1 MKLSANRRKES
12 LTMRFKR
19 ISVLLIFVLC
29 LLLSLPVLAHA
40 ADSEIVILYT
50 NDVHA
55 YMGNH
60 VGEGK
65 EDALTYSKIA
75 TLKEREDAILVDA
88 GDHIQ
93 GTAYGGMD
101 KGQTIVRL
109 MNQVGYD
116 LATLGNHE
124 FDYGMDGRINVTD
137 HWAEYPY
144 LSCNFYH
151 ETDGIPGDLV
161 LDAYR
166 IVEKNGKKIAFV
178 GITTPETLTAT
189 TPAYFQNES
198 GQYIYG
204 IAGGEDGSALYAAVQ
219 SAVDAAAAE
228 GADYIIALGH
238 LGVDR
243 SASPWT
249 SREVIANTSGL
260 DAFIDGHSHTTIPS
274 ETVFAKDGAP
284 VILTQTGSY
293 LQTLGKLT
301 IGKDGTLTSA
311 LFTQEALASV
321 SPDPEV
327 KMTEDHWISEIEGQL
342 GKVIGNASVIFDN
355 FDENGSRLV
364 RKQSTNTGDFAA
376 DALYHLFSEMDMD
389 VDVAVM
395 NGGGIRNTALTGQL
409 TYLSCKQIHT
419 FGNVACLLTVSG
431 QQLLDALEWCVR
443 ELTPDGSV
451 EDGSFLHIAGAKYT
465 VDLTIP
471 STVQEDE
478 KGVWTGPPTGA
489 YRVKNVVIYDKDS
502 GEYLPLNPKG
512 SYNLA
517 GYNYTLRDLGGGF
530 AMLQDAVNVL
540 DYVAED
546 YMVLANYIQ
555 SFPTDE
561 TTGLPTISADS
572 GYDDIRGSGRITIL
586 TEQQP
591 EAAITTYVVKP
602 GDSLWRIAKTFY
614 GAGSK
619 WNILY
624 QENSEQIADP
634 SVIRIGQTLVIPAA

>member
-1 MKLSANRRKES
+1 
-12 LTMRFKR
+12 MRFKR

-50 NDVHA
+50 NDAHA
-55 YMGNH
+55 YMANH

-109 MNQVGYD
+109 MNQVDYD

-249 SREVIANTSGL
+249 SREVIANTTGL

-301 IGKDGTLTSA
+301 IGTDGTLTSA

-342 GKVIGNASVIFDN
+342 GKVIGNASIIFDN

-586 TEQQP
+586 TEQLP

>member
-1 MKLSANRRKES
+1 
-12 LTMRFKR
+12 MRFKR

-50 NDVHA
+50 NDAHA
-55 YMGNH
+55 YMANH

-249 SREVIANTSGL
+249 SHEVIANTTGL

-301 IGKDGTLTSA
+301 IGTDGTLTSA

-327 KMTEDHWISEIEGQL
+327 KMTEDHRISEIEEQL
-342 GKVIGNASVIFDN
+342 GKVIGNASIIFDN

>member
-1 MKLSANRRKES
+1 
-12 LTMRFKR
+12 MRFKR

-29 LLLSLPVLAHA
+29 LLLSLPVLAHT

-50 NDVHA
+50 NDAHA

-60 VGEGK
+60 EGEGK

-249 SREVIANTSGL
+249 SREVIANTTGL

-274 ETVFAKDGAP
+274 ETVLAKDGAP

-301 IGKDGTLTSA
+301 IGTDGTLTSA

-342 GKVIGNASVIFDN
+342 GKVIGNASIIFDN

-591 EAAITTYVVKP
+591 EVAITTYVVKP